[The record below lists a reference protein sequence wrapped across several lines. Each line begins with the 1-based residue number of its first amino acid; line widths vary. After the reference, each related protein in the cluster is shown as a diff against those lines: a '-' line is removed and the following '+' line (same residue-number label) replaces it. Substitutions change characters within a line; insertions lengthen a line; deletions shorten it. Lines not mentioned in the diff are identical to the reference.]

1 MAAAGV
7 DRPRSTLASLGSGQ
21 WQLLFN
27 LHRYYAAGE
36 TPQRALQ
43 HPIPFPVPPFLL
55 TSLFNPNSAKM
66 LEKEVGH
73 FGDGFV

>member
-7 DRPRSTLASLGSGQ
+7 DPRSTLASLGSGQ
-21 WQLLFN
+21 WQLLVN

-43 HPIPFPVPPFLL
+43 HPIPFPVGHLPAHVPVQPKLSQDAREGSG
-55 TSLFNPNSAKM
+55 SLR
-66 LEKEVGH
+66 
-73 FGDGFV
+73 